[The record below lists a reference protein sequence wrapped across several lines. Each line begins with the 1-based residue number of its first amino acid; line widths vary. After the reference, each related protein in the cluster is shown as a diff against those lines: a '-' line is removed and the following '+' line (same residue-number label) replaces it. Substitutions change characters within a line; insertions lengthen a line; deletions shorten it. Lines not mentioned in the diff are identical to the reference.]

1 MVTEVFLRIMEN
13 MITVAELFE
22 NKYRIKSI
30 RLPNYD
36 YSSDGAYYITICTK
50 NREHFFGKIINGEM
64 VLSEIGGIVKY
75 EWKQTGEIRKNV
87 ELDEYVIMPNHIHG
101 ILFIKT
107 IQQNI
112 VTVETPRRGVYNAT
126 PAPMQNAATVSIPNP
141 HHNPQWKSNS
151 LGSIIC
157 HFKSAVTRWCRQN
170 GDEYFAWQSRFYE
183 HVIRNE
189 LDLNIKRKYIVNNPL
204 KWELDRNN
212 KKLS

>member
-126 PAPMQNAATVSIPNP
+126 PRANAKCRNGIHPKPTPQPPMEIKFIGF
-141 HHNPQWKSNS
+141 HNLP
-151 LGSIIC
+151 
-157 HFKSAVTRWCRQN
+157 F
-170 GDEYFAWQSRFYE
+170 
-183 HVIRNE
+183 
-189 LDLNIKRKYIVNNPL
+189 
-204 KWELDRNN
+204 
-212 KKLS
+212 